1 MSGERNGGARALTA
15 IVVIVVAL
23 GALLVVADIVVRG
36 IAQERFSEQIRSN
49 LPEGVDGE
57 VDVTIGGFSV
67 IAQYLAGTMDR
78 VELSAPELAVNGAPI
93 SVEVVGE
100 GVPVDLASPV
110 RSMSAVI
117 EADQAA
123 VNRLIAI
130 PDVEGDVTL
139 GEGVV
144 GYADTIELFGLSLG
158 YSVTARPT
166 AAGDTV
172 LLQPESVQV
181 DAGGG
186 GIDVSGL
193 ADRVLGDD
201 PIAVCVAQYLPS
213 GVMVNGIEIA
223 AGMAIVRLEAQSIL
237 LDEASL
243 ATTGSCAAG

>member
-1 MSGERNGGARALTA
+1 MSGQRNGAARAWTT
-15 IVVIVVAL
+15 IIVIVVAL

-36 IAQERFSEQIRSN
+36 IAEERFSEQLRSN

-67 IAQYLAGTMDR
+67 IVQYLAGTMDR
-78 VELSAPELAVNGAPI
+78 VELSAPELTVNGAPI
-93 SVEVVGE
+93 AVDVVGE
-100 GVPVDLASPV
+100 GVPVDLAAPV

-117 EADQAA
+117 EADQDAI
-123 VNRLIAI
+123 NRLIVI
-130 PDVEGDVTL
+130 PDVDGDVTL

-144 GYADTIELFGLSLG
+144 GYADTIEVFGLRLG

-172 LLQPESVQV
+172 LLQPENVQV

-193 ADRVLGDD
+193 AERILGDE
-201 PIAVCVAQYLPS
+201 PIAVCVAQYLPD

-223 AGMAIVRLEAQSIL
+223 AGMASVRLEAQGIM

-243 ATTGSCAAG
+243 ARTGSCD

>member
-1 MSGERNGGARALTA
+1 MSSQRNGAARVWTT
-15 IVVIVVAL
+15 IVVIVVAV
-23 GALLVVADIVVRG
+23 GALLVVADIVVRNM
-36 IAQERFSEQIRSN
+36 AQERFSEQIRSN

-78 VELSAPELAVNGAPI
+78 VELSAPALTVNGAPI
-93 SVEVVGE
+93 AVDVVGE
-100 GVPVDLASPV
+100 GVPVDLAAPV

-117 EADQAA
+117 EADQDAI
-123 VNRLIAI
+123 NRLIAI

-144 GYADTIELFGLSLG
+144 SYADTIEVFGLRLG
-158 YSVTARPT
+158 YSVTAHPT

-172 LLQPESVQV
+172 LLQPENVQV

-186 GIDVSGL
+186 GIDVSGM
-193 ADRVLGDD
+193 ADRMLGDD
-201 PIAVCVAQYLPS
+201 PIAVCVAQYLPE
-213 GVMVNGIEIA
+213 GVEVNGIEIA
-223 AGMAIVRLEAQSIL
+223 AGTATVRLEAQGIM

-243 ATTGSCAAG
+243 ATTGSCD

>member
-1 MSGERNGGARALTA
+1 MSGQRSGGARALTA

-110 RSMSAVI
+110 SSMSAVI

-130 PDVEGDVTL
+130 PDVEGDVTF

-144 GYADTIELFGLSLG
+144 GYADTIEVFGLRLD

-166 AAGDTV
+166 AAGDIV

-193 ADRVLGDD
+193 ADRVVGDD

-213 GVMVNGIEIA
+213 GVMVNGLEIA
-223 AGMAIVRLEAQSIL
+223 GGTATVRLEAQSIM

-243 ATTGSCAAG
+243 ATTGSCD

>member
-1 MSGERNGGARALTA
+1 MSGQRNGAARVWTT

-23 GALLVVADIVVRG
+23 GALLVIADVVVRN

-67 IAQYLAGTMDR
+67 IAQYLAGSMDR
-78 VELSAPELAVNGAPI
+78 VELSAPELTVNGAPI
-93 SVEVVGE
+93 AVDVVGE

-117 EADQAA
+117 EADQDAI
-123 VNRLIAI
+123 NRLIVI
-130 PDVEGDVTL
+130 PDVEGDLTL

-144 GYADTIELFGLSLG
+144 GYADAIDVFGLRLG

-172 LLQPESVQV
+172 LLQPENVQV

-193 ADRVLGDD
+193 ADRLLGDD
-201 PIAVCVAQYLPS
+201 PISVCVAQYLPE

-223 AGMAIVRLEAQSIL
+223 AGTASVRLEAQGIM

-243 ATTGSCAAG
+243 ARTGSCD

>member
-1 MSGERNGGARALTA
+1 MSGQRNGAARAWTT
-15 IVVIVVAL
+15 IIVIVVAL

-36 IAQERFSEQIRSN
+36 IAEERFSEQLRSN

-78 VELSAPELAVNGAPI
+78 VELSAPELTVNGAPI
-93 SVEVVGE
+93 AVDVVGE
-100 GVPVDLASPV
+100 GVPVDLAAPV

-117 EADQAA
+117 EADQDAI
-123 VNRLIAI
+123 NRLIVI
-130 PDVEGDVTL
+130 PDVDGDVTL

-144 GYADTIELFGLSLG
+144 GYADTIEVFGLRLG

-172 LLQPESVQV
+172 LLQPENVQV

-193 ADRVLGDD
+193 ADRILGDE
-201 PIAVCVAQYLPS
+201 PIAVCVAQYLPD

-223 AGMAIVRLEAQSIL
+223 AGTASVRLEAQGIM

-243 ATTGSCAAG
+243 ARTGSCD

>member
-1 MSGERNGGARALTA
+1 MSGQRNGAARVWTT
-15 IVVIVVAL
+15 IIVIVVAL
-23 GALLVVADIVVRG
+23 GALLVVADIVVRS

-67 IAQYLAGTMDR
+67 IAQYLAGTMER
-78 VELSAPELAVNGAPI
+78 VELSAPELIVNGAPI
-93 SVEVVGE
+93 AVDVVGE

-117 EADQAA
+117 EADQNAINQL
-123 VNRLIAI
+123 VVI
-130 PDVEGDVTL
+130 PDVDGDVTL
-139 GEGVV
+139 GDGVV
-144 GYADTIELFGLSLG
+144 GYADTIEVFGIRIG

-172 LLQPESVQV
+172 LLQPEDVQV

-193 ADRVLGDD
+193 AERVLGDD
-201 PIAVCVAQYLPS
+201 PIAVCVAQYLPE
-213 GVMVNGIEIA
+213 GVMVNDIDIA
-223 AGMAIVRLEAQSIL
+223 AGTATVRLDAQGIL

-243 ATTGSCAAG
+243 ARTGSCG

>member
-1 MSGERNGGARALTA
+1 MSGQRSGAARALTA

-78 VELSAPELAVNGAPI
+78 VELSAPELTVNGAPI

-144 GYADTIELFGLSLG
+144 GYADTIEVFGLRLG

-193 ADRVLGDD
+193 ADRVVGDD

-213 GVMVNGIEIA
+213 GVMVNGIDIA
-223 AGMAIVRLEAQSIL
+223 GGTATVRLEAQSIM

-243 ATTGSCAAG
+243 ATTGSCD

>member
-1 MSGERNGGARALTA
+1 MSGQRSGAARALTA

-78 VELSAPELAVNGAPI
+78 VELSAPELTVNGAPI

-144 GYADTIELFGLSLG
+144 GYADTIEVFGLRLG

-193 ADRVLGDD
+193 ADRVVGDD

-213 GVMVNGIEIA
+213 GVMVNGIDIA
-223 AGMAIVRLEAQSIL
+223 GGMATVRLEAQSIM

-243 ATTGSCAAG
+243 ATTGSCD

>member
-1 MSGERNGGARALTA
+1 MSGQRSGAARALTA

-78 VELSAPELAVNGAPI
+78 VELSAPELTVNGAPI

-144 GYADTIELFGLSLG
+144 GYADTIEVFGLRLG

-181 DAGGG
+181 DAAGG

-193 ADRVLGDD
+193 ADRVVGDD

-213 GVMVNGIEIA
+213 GVMVNGIDIA
-223 AGMAIVRLEAQSIL
+223 GGTATVRLEAQGIM

-243 ATTGSCAAG
+243 ATTGSCD

>member
-1 MSGERNGGARALTA
+1 MSGQRNGAARVWTT

-23 GALLVVADIVVRG
+23 GALLVVADVVVRN

-67 IAQYLAGTMDR
+67 IAQYLAGSMDR
-78 VELSAPELAVNGAPI
+78 VELSAPELTVNGAPI
-93 SVEVVGE
+93 AVDVIGE
-100 GVPVDLASPV
+100 GVPVDLALPV

-117 EADQAA
+117 EADQDAI
-123 VNRLIAI
+123 NRLIVI

-144 GYADTIELFGLSLG
+144 GYADTIEVFGLRLG

-172 LLQPESVQV
+172 LLQPENVQV
-181 DAGGG
+181 DAGGD
-186 GIDVSGL
+186 GIDVSSL
-193 ADRVLGDD
+193 ADRLLGDD
-201 PIAVCVAQYLPS
+201 PISVCVAQYLPE

-223 AGMAIVRLEAQSIL
+223 AGTASVRLDAQGIM

-243 ATTGSCAAG
+243 ARTGNCD

>member
-1 MSGERNGGARALTA
+1 MSGQRNGAARVWTT

-67 IAQYLAGTMDR
+67 IAQYLAGTIDR
-78 VELSAPELAVNGAPI
+78 VELSAPELTVNGAPI
-93 SVEVVGE
+93 AVDVVGE

-110 RSMSAVI
+110 RSVSAVI
-117 EADQAA
+117 EADQDAI
-123 VNRLIAI
+123 NQLIVI

-144 GYADTIELFGLSLG
+144 GYADTIEVFGLRLG

-172 LLQPESVQV
+172 LLQPENVQV
-181 DAGGG
+181 DAGGS

-193 ADRVLGDD
+193 AERVLGDD
-201 PIAVCVAQYLPS
+201 PIAVCVAQYLPE
-213 GVMVNGIEIA
+213 GVMVNDIDIA
-223 AGMAIVRLEAQSIL
+223 AGTATVRLEAEGIM
-237 LDEASL
+237 LDETSL
-243 ATTGSCAAG
+243 ATTGSCS

>member
-1 MSGERNGGARALTA
+1 MSGQRSGAARALTA

-78 VELSAPELAVNGAPI
+78 VELSAPELTVNGAPI

-144 GYADTIELFGLSLG
+144 GYADTIEVFGLRLG

-193 ADRVLGDD
+193 ADRVVGDD

-213 GVMVNGIEIA
+213 GVMVNGIDIA
-223 AGMAIVRLEAQSIL
+223 GGMATVRLEAQGIM

-243 ATTGSCAAG
+243 ATTGSCD